1 MALSDINFQ
10 EGEGMA
16 FLLEIEAGPLSAAED
31 FLTGDKNGA
40 LLSEIPGQGGGGNNI
55 FIMSE

>member
-16 FLLEIEAGPLSAAED
+16 FLLEIEPGPLSAAED

-40 LLSEIPGQGGGGNNI
+40 MIGEIAGQGGGGNNI

>member
-10 EGEGMA
+10 EGDKQE
-16 FLLEIEAGPLSAAED
+16 FLLEIEAGPLLAAED
-31 FLTGDKNGA
+31 FLTRDFNGA
-40 LLSEIPGQGGGGNNI
+40 MIGEIAGQGGGGNNI